1 MPEANVDIV
10 RGQLEAY
17 LAGDYETAKDF
28 KVEVQDIVGA
38 DDRVLLVVRESGQG
52 KQSGIELDR
61 VPYVVFTL
69 RNRKIVHWKAFVDH
83 DEAVE
88 AAGIRA

>member
-1 MPEANVDIV
+1 MRIWA
-10 RGQLEAY
+10 
-17 LAGDYETAKDF
+17 ETWKDF
-28 KVEVQDIVGA
+28 KVGVQDIVGA
-38 DDRVLLVVRESGQG
+38 EDRVLLVIRESGQG

-61 VPYVVFTL
+61 VLYVVFTL